1 MKSVCLCFPSKSFI
15 VPSVTFRSLV
25 HFEFIFV
32 YAVKQCSNFFFFKC
46 YCPVLPAPYIYCL
59 FSIVCSCLFCCRLT
73 IGQSVCRFS
82 RLVVSDSLQPHEIYI
97 SGFPAH
103 HQLLARRYIGLFLGC
118 LSVTWSLTQF
128 LTQHSWNPCN
138 FLGDRSVVCFN
149 EATLGGLLDEGW
161 SQERP
166 SHD

>member
-1 MKSVCLCFPSKSFI
+1 MQKLLSLIWPHLFLFLFLLLWKMDPKRYCCDLCEECLPMLSSKSFI

-46 YCPVLPAPYIYCL
+46 YCPVLPAPFIYCL

-118 LSVTWSLTQF
+118 LSVT
-128 LTQHSWNPCN
+128 
-138 FLGDRSVVCFN
+138 
-149 EATLGGLLDEGW
+149 
-161 SQERP
+161 
-166 SHD
+166 